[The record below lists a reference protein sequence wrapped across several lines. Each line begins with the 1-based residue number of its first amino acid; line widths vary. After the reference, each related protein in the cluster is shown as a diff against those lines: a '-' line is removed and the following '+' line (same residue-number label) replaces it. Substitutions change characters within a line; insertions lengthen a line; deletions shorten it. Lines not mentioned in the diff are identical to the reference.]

1 MKIQDITIGDTTTY
15 VGVLS
20 EQQKNELSS
29 QQYKND
35 SYFNPIKDN
44 SDNWVISIEE
54 MTLCD
59 NNDYM
64 WVNNLD
70 IIPFTPKLITINI
83 PKHNLI

>member
-35 SYFNPIKDN
+35 SYFNPIQDN
-44 SDNWVISIEE
+44 NNNWVISIEE
-54 MTLCD
+54 MTFCD
-59 NNDYM
+59 NNGFM

-70 IIPFTPKLITINI
+70 IIPFTPKLITIKI
-83 PKHNLI
+83 PKHNLM